1 MLLDFLQIRPE
12 ERRAFS
18 WSAAWF
24 STVLAAYYI
33 VRPVREALGSIE
45 GRKDLPW
52 LFTAVF
58 VTMLIA
64 VPLYAKLVSMF
75 PRRQLVPV
83 VYRFLAVNLLSF
95 AAAMYFLDDSLQ
107 KYVARVFFVW
117 VTVYVLFMTSIF
129 WSVMADVFTREDGK
143 RLFGTIAGFGTVGAI
158 LASLF
163 VGLTAEHLD
172 TIGLLLMSVAL
183 MEVGLWSFRKLN
195 TARPVVAALSNQVS
209 QSVDLSANDDTK
221 TGNLNPYQTPGNN
234 TQSATDVDT
243 ADVPSE
249 KTSNN
254 PLSGFVQ
261 VVSSPYL
268 RSILLYVF
276 CTTSCGTFLYLTQ
289 AELLRE
295 AYPDNQARTAV
306 FAKVDL
312 AVQIITVF
320 FQVVVASRLM
330 KFSLKLTL
338 CGLPLIYGSAFLGL
352 AVTPSLAVL
361 FAAMILSRST
371 TYGLAVPALGV
382 LYTVVSRED
391 KYKAK
396 SIIDTLVIRGG
407 DVGCN
412 WIITALRAAGMTSV
426 ALAWMMLPVAG
437 IGIGLAVLLGLRNA
451 QAKSVGLT
459 AESPRN

>member
-12 ERRAFS
+12 ERPAFS

-45 GRKDLPW
+45 GARDLPY

-58 VTMLIA
+58 ITMLVA

-75 PRRQLVPV
+75 SRRQLVPV
-83 VYRFLAVNLLSF
+83 VYRFLAINLLSF
-95 AAAMYFLDDSLQ
+95 AAAMFFLDESLQ

-117 VTVYVLFMTSIF
+117 VTVYVLFMTSLF
-129 WSVMADVFTREDGK
+129 WSVMADVFTRDDGK

-163 VGLTAEHLD
+163 VGITAEYLN

-183 MEVGLWSFRKLN
+183 MEVGLWCFRKLN
-195 TARPVVAALSNQVS
+195 GARPVVATSESPNSIVAVA
-209 QSVDLSANDDTK
+209 SAIEDPSSDTA
-221 TGNLNPYQTPGNN
+221 NPYRTPRNDTRATTNVN
-234 TQSATDVDT
+234 TA
-243 ADVPSE
+243 AAGSE
-249 KTSNN
+249 KTSTN
-254 PLSGFVQ
+254 PFSGFIQ

-268 RSILLYVF
+268 RSIMLYVF

-312 AVQIITVF
+312 AVQIVTVI

-330 KFSLKLTL
+330 NFSLKVTL
-338 CGLPLIYGSAFLGL
+338 CCLPLIYGSAFLGL
-352 AVTPSLAVL
+352 AVTPSLTVL

-382 LYTVVSRED
+382 LYTVVSRDD

-412 WIITALRAAGMTSV
+412 WTITALRAAGMTSV

-437 IGIGLAVLLGLRNA
+437 LGIGLAFLLGHRNA
-451 QAKSVGLT
+451 QAKSVGLA
-459 AESPRN
+459 AE